1 MASGKEVKLQDLS
14 SNVNVETRSVQ
25 LLVDKLNHATL
36 SHPEKHLVAK
46 FESSQANKI
55 LKDMVTERLLNYNAG
70 SLTIEQVKVV
80 NQKHKKD
87 EEQMKFNQG
96 DRRPVK
102 MDDDMYTNLNGKTT
116 IYNFQGGDFVITKYN
131 NIIKK

>member
-46 FESSQANKI
+46 FESSQANKV
-55 LKDMVTERLLNYNAG
+55 LKDMVTVRLLNYEAG
-70 SLTIEQVKVV
+70 SLTIEQVKVM
-80 NQKHKKD
+80 NQRFRKD
-87 EEQMKFNQG
+87 EEQMRFNQG

-102 MDDDMYTNLNGKTT
+102 LNDDMYTNSDGKMI
-116 IYNFQGGDFVITKYN
+116 IYNYQG
-131 NIIKK
+131 